1 MARRGR
7 QGKLAIQSSES
18 MTEQNARF
26 DHLDRS
32 GRLAAFTALRPRL
45 VVNLVVAL
53 AVLVSWAAIAA
64 VAITVAQRGLPAEA
78 GPGDS
83 LLGQLPELPFPDWIN
98 GFVALCA

>member
-7 QGKLAIQSSES
+7 QGNVAIEPSDS

-32 GRLAAFTALRPRL
+32 GRLAAFIALRPRL

-64 VAITVAQRGLPAEA
+64 IAIAVAQRGLACR
-78 GPGDS
+78 GRPG
-83 LLGQLPELPFPDWIN
+83 
-98 GFVALCA
+98 